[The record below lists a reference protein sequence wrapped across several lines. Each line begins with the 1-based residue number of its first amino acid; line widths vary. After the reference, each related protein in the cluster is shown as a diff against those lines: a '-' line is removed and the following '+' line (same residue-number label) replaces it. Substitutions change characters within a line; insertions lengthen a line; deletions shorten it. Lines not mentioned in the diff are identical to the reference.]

1 MKKIVS
7 LFICVILLCGAALAE
22 QTVSLPNS
30 RYTLILPDGMKYS
43 MPEPEDYGMAAYTS
57 ETLEMDYVSYLKADA
72 VRQGMSETLQET
84 AENLVSSGE
93 EAELREVNGVLM
105 LIFRMTDEAD
115 GAPGIGYVFED
126 GDWIIEINFWY
137 ATQEAAEKAKEIISS
152 IKTSLP

>member
-7 LFICVILLCGAALAE
+7 LLICVILLCGTALAE

-30 RYTLILPDGMKYS
+30 RYTLSLPDGMKYS
-43 MPEPEDYGMAAYTS
+43 MPEPEDHGMAAYTS
-57 ETLEMDYVSYLKADA
+57 ETLEMDYVSYPKADA
-72 VRQGMSETLQET
+72 VRQGMAETLQET
-84 AENLVSSGE
+84 AESLAASGE

-137 ATQEAAEKAKEIISS
+137 ATQEAAEETERIISS
-152 IKTSLP
+152 IKEK

>member
-7 LFICVILLCGAALAE
+7 LLICVILLCGTALAE

-30 RYTLILPDGMKYS
+30 RYTLDLPDGMKYS
-43 MPEPEDYGMAAYTS
+43 MPEPEDNGMAAYTS
-57 ETLEMDYVSYLKADA
+57 AALEMDYVSYPKADA
-72 VRQGMSETLQET
+72 VRQGMSETLRET
-84 AENLVSSGE
+84 AENLAASGE

-115 GAPGIGYVFED
+115 GASGIGYVFED

-137 ATQEAAEKAKEIISS
+137 ATQEAADETEKIISS
-152 IKTSLP
+152 IKEK

>member
-84 AENLVSSGE
+84 AESLAASGE

>member
-7 LFICVILLCGAALAE
+7 LLVCVILLCGTALAE

-30 RYTLILPDGMKYS
+30 RYTLDLPDGMKYS

-57 ETLEMDYVSYLKADA
+57 AALEMDYVSYPKADA
-72 VRQGMSETLQET
+72 VRQGMSETLRET
-84 AENLVSSGE
+84 AENLAASGE

-115 GAPGIGYVFED
+115 GASGIGYVFED

-137 ATQEAAEKAKEIISS
+137 ATQESADETERIISS
-152 IKTSLP
+152 IKEK

>member
-57 ETLEMDYVSYLKADA
+57 ETLEMD
-72 VRQGMSETLQET
+72 
-84 AENLVSSGE
+84 
-93 EAELREVNGVLM
+93 
-105 LIFRMTDEAD
+105 
-115 GAPGIGYVFED
+115 
-126 GDWIIEINFWY
+126 
-137 ATQEAAEKAKEIISS
+137 
-152 IKTSLP
+152 

>member
-1 MKKIVS
+1 MKKIIS

-30 RYTLILPDGMKYS
+30 RYTLELPDGMKYS

-57 ETLEMDYVSYLKADA
+57 EALEVDYVSYLKADA
-72 VRQGMSETLQET
+72 VRQGMAETLRET
-84 AENLVSSGE
+84 AEILAESGE
-93 EAELREVNGVLM
+93 ETELREVNGILM

-115 GAPGIGYVFED
+115 GASGIGYVFED

-137 ATQEAAEKAKEIISS
+137 ATQEAADETERIISS
-152 IKTSLP
+152 IKEK

>member
-7 LFICVILLCGAALAE
+7 LLICVILLCGTALAE

-30 RYTLILPDGMKYS
+30 RYTLDLPDGMKYS

-57 ETLEMDYVSYLKADA
+57 ATLEMDYVSYPKADA
-72 VRQGMSETLQET
+72 VRQGMSETLRET
-84 AENLVSSGE
+84 AENLAASGE

-115 GAPGIGYVFED
+115 GASGIGYVFED

-137 ATQEAAEKAKEIISS
+137 ATQEAAEETERIISS
-152 IKTSLP
+152 IKEK

>member
-84 AENLVSSGE
+84 AESLVSSGE

-137 ATQEAAEKAKEIISS
+137 ATQEAADETERIISS
-152 IKTSLP
+152 IKEK